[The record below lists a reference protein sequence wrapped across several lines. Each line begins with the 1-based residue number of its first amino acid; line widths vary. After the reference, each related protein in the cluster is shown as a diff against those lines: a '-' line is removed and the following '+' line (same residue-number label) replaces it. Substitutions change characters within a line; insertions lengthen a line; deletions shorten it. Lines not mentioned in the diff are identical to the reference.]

1 VLALLLK
8 LLARAAVRVATDTTR
23 SRPIAAQ
30 TRYDRWTGD
39 FDLVQPVEREAD
51 IALRILCRRYARRDD
66 AERRWMR
73 SAMSS
78 NDLSTLMTF
87 ADQSAVFAMRDRQ
100 LAHVVDGLTALA
112 MIDPG
117 RIDPRDT
124 PTGLTLL
131 HAARM
136 LGTEPAP
143 LFRAAANLADE
154 HLAQSLAATPSR
166 SEAWIQRWGY
176 AVVETEAGPGL
187 VKRSYKKYEPSVPL
201 DRIAIALARVFEADR
216 YGPTSVTV
224 ATDIPKNWLVGVDAA
239 ALSGALRSVRASV
252 SIQADAKEGIASG
265 DRPSHMLL
273 AFVAELADE
282 DAAESLLRIARART
296 KRYDGIAILG
306 LREARLFCL
315 LVARPA
321 VNGIPRIESSGSVRR
336 FAPAISGALRSY
348 PIG

>member
-1 VLALLLK
+1 MLM
-8 LLARAAVRVATDTTR
+8 ARAFVRVATDTTA

-73 SAMSS
+73 SAMST

-87 ADQSAVFAMRDRQ
+87 ADRSAVFAMRDRQ

-136 LGTEPAP
+136 LGSDPAP

-154 HLAQSLAATPSR
+154 QIAQSLAASPSR
-166 SEAWIQRWGY
+166 S
-176 AVVETEAGPGL
+176 GL
-187 VKRSYKKYEPSVPL
+187 DTRL
-201 DRIAIALARVFEADR
+201 
-216 YGPTSVTV
+216 
-224 ATDIPKNWLVGVDAA
+224 
-239 ALSGALRSVRASV
+239 
-252 SIQADAKEGIASG
+252 GIW
-265 DRPSHMLL
+265 
-273 AFVAELADE
+273 
-282 DAAESLLRIARART
+282 
-296 KRYDGIAILG
+296 
-306 LREARLFCL
+306 
-315 LVARPA
+315 
-321 VNGIPRIESSGSVRR
+321 RR
-336 FAPAISGALRSY
+336 
-348 PIG
+348 